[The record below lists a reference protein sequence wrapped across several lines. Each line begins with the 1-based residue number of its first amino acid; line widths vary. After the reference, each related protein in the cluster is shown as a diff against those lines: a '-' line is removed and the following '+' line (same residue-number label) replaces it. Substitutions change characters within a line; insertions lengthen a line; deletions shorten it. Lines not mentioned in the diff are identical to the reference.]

1 MPLKSGPGVVICAA
15 AWPTMSDPAAS
26 SRSDK
31 RENFGN
37 DMGGFAVVGGDGRA
51 LLHRELQISTRQ
63 RFYSAHAYD
72 HPSRI
77 RFADYNASMSVDCRP
92 LAIFLMGPTASGK
105 TALACALSE
114 RFPLDLI
121 SVDSALV
128 YRGLDIGTA
137 KPDTATRSR
146 YPHELIDIRDPAEPY
161 SAADFSADAQAAMQ
175 RISEADRIP
184 LLVGGTGLYFRALQR
199 GLSSLPE
206 ADADVRAQLAKQATT
221 IGWDGMHRRL
231 AELDPP
237 AAERIKPGD
246 AQRIQRALEVITL
259 TGQPLSAQQHGGRG
273 HPFPWRVLKLALL
286 PEDRAPLHARIAKRF
301 DDMLHHGL
309 LDEVRALRQRGDL
322 KPDLPAI
329 RAVGYR
335 QAWEHLD
342 GLYDA
347 AGLRDKGIFATRQL
361 AKRQI
366 TWLRSELDA
375 RNLDPERPDLAGR
388 ATDAVQL
395 FLGTSH

>member
-1 MPLKSGPGVVICAA
+1 LLRRVCSELYVSTCQP
-15 AWPTMSDPAAS
+15 
-26 SRSDK
+26 
-31 RENFGN
+31 FG
-37 DMGGFAVVGGDGRA
+37 
-51 LLHRELQISTRQ
+51 
-63 RFYSAHAYD
+63 SAHICD
-72 HPSRI
+72 HESQN
-77 RFADYNASMSVDCRP
+77 RFADYNGAMSADHRP

-105 TALACALSE
+105 TALACTLSE
-114 RFPLDLI
+114 HFPLGLI

-128 YRGLDIGTA
+128 YRGLNIGAA
-137 KPDTATRSR
+137 KPDAATLAR

-161 SAADFSADAQAAMQ
+161 SAADFSADAQAAMR
-175 RISEADRIP
+175 RIGESGRIP

-206 ADADVRAQLAKQATT
+206 ADAGVRAQLADEAAA

-246 AQRIQRALEVITL
+246 AQRIQRALEVIAL
-259 TGQPLSAQQHGGRG
+259 TGQPLSAQQQGGRG
-273 HPFPWRVLKLALL
+273 HSFPWRVLKLALL
-286 PEDRAPLHARIAKRF
+286 PEDRAPLHARIAHRF
-301 DDMLHHGL
+301 DGMLQHGL
-309 LDEVRALRQRGDL
+309 LEEVRALRQRGDL

-347 AGLRDKGIFATRQL
+347 TELRNRGIFATRQL

-375 RNLDPERPDLAGR
+375 RNLDPERPDFVSR
-388 ATDAVQL
+388 ARGAVEL
-395 FLGTSH
+395 FLGRRATEASL